1 MKGLNRSEVFAIIL
15 SVTLDIAFAAGY
27 PSTWTSSHLDA
38 GYPAGVTCISHPA
51 TDWGEHGSPS
61 AVAITFTLAESAGKA
76 VNAICPGATYTIT
89 EKLAGTDSGHIFV
102 TTTAGSLSPGEKPA
116 GWAITFTLADSAGKA
131 VNAIC
136 PGATYT
142 ITEKLA
148 GTDSGHIFVTTTAGS
163 LSPGEKPAGCNGARF
178 GSANRAPSFS
188 QKLTEKLAGTD
199 SGHIFV
205 TTTAGSLSPGEKPAG
220 CNGARFGSANRAPSF
235 SQKLTVSCKE
245 VTATDKVTL
254 AVTYTTGTGGNFR
267 RGSATFNIDPS
278 CYTTICGGSTLS
290 PSPSPSPKPSPSPT
304 PSSCSVLPNVTGI
317 TWPALCSGKLT
328 CQAACRT
335 GFAGGRVRASCG
347 LARGW
352 TVTGFCTCVSR
363 GCGSNPS
370 WGHWGGDL
378 QNTRNAASEKG
389 ISPANVGR
397 LARAWVFNT
406 TADVS
411 ATPTVVGNRL
421 LVPDWGGYMYCL
433 NADTVTA
440 TDKVTLAVT
449 YTTGTGGNFRQGS
462 ATFNIDPSCYTTTCG
477 GSTLSPSPSP
487 SPKPSS
493 LLPGTSPS
501 PKPSPS
507 PTPSSCSVLPNVT
520 GITWPALCSGKL
532 TCQAACRTGF
542 AGGRVRASCGLARGW
557 TVTGFC
563 TCVSRRCGSNPSWG
577 HWGGDLQNT
586 RIAAS
591 EKGISPA
598 NVGRL
603 ARAWVFNTTADVSA
617 TPTVVGNRLLVPD
630 WGGYM
635 YCLNADTG
643 ALIWSRPIIEY
654 VLAVDPAPY
663 PPSYSNAS
671 IISRTSPAVAGD
683 VMVFGVMKKGGGF
696 PYLIAANV
704 TNGVLLWGFR
714 ADPHPAAMIT
724 QSPTVHNGA
733 VYVGVSSLEELI
745 ADNPEYE
752 CCTFIGNMLKVDLAT
767 GTVVWRT
774 YMAPQNNNQTGG
786 FSGNSVWGSSPA
798 LNLQLGHVYIA
809 TGNNYEIPKVLAQC
823 HQAVGNLTVEN
834 MQQHL
839 ACEAKYGQ
847 GNYHNCMI
855 ALDME
860 TGAIRW
866 AKQLG
871 GPDAWNAACLYSN
884 NKEACPDLNS
894 PDYDFAQAPMLVKT
908 CKTGACKQLVVAG
921 QKSGWVWA
929 LRPRD
934 GSVDWSLQVG
944 PGGLVGGMQWGSA
957 ADSQRIYV
965 SNNNANGVSVDL
977 TQMKAVPNTPG
988 AAAPP
993 ASTKGGLAAA
1003 VDAFSGKLLWTFANP
1018 TMHWDTSVPP
1028 QNARSQAPMTVA
1040 NGVVYYAS
1048 MDAAG
1053 SLFYLEA
1060 ATGRLLGNFSTGATL
1075 GCGPS
1080 VARGKVYTGSGY
1092 LNFGLGQRG
1101 NKLHA
1106 LRVA

>member
-1 MKGLNRSEVFAIIL
+1 MKGLNQSKSFAIIL
-15 SVTLDIAFAAGY
+15 SLILNIVFVAGY

-51 TDWGEHGSPS
+51 KDWGEHGSPS
-61 AVAITFTLAESAGKA
+61 AV
-76 VNAICPGATYTIT
+76 
-89 EKLAGTDSGHIFV
+89 
-102 TTTAGSLSPGEKPA
+102 
-116 GWAITFTLADSAGKA
+116 AITFTLADSAGKA

-148 GTDSGHIFVTTTAGS
+148 GSDSGHIFVTATAGS
-163 LSPGEKPAGCNGARF
+163 LSPGDKPAGCNGARF

-188 QKLTEKLAGTD
+188 QKL
-199 SGHIFV
+199 V
-205 TTTAGSLSPGEKPAG
+205 
-220 CNGARFGSANRAPSF
+220 
-235 SQKLTVSCKE
+235 VSCKE

-267 RGSATFNIDPS
+267 
-278 CYTTICGGSTLS
+278 
-290 PSPSPSPKPSPSPT
+290 
-304 PSSCSVLPNVTGI
+304 
-317 TWPALCSGKLT
+317 
-328 CQAACRT
+328 
-335 GFAGGRVRASCG
+335 
-347 LARGW
+347 
-352 TVTGFCTCVSR
+352 
-363 GCGSNPS
+363 
-370 WGHWGGDL
+370 
-378 QNTRNAASEKG
+378 
-389 ISPANVGR
+389 
-397 LARAWVFNT
+397 
-406 TADVS
+406 
-411 ATPTVVGNRL
+411 
-421 LVPDWGGYMYCL
+421 
-433 NADTVTA
+433 
-440 TDKVTLAVT
+440 
-449 YTTGTGGNFRQGS
+449 QGS
-462 ATFNIDPSCYTTTCG
+462 ASFNIDPSCYTTTCG

-493 LLPGTSPS
+493 PLPGTTPS

-520 GITWPALCSGKL
+520 GVTWPASCSGKSA
-532 TCQAACRTGF
+532 CQAPCRTGF

-586 RIAAS
+586 RNAAS
-591 EKGISPA
+591 EKGISPT

-603 ARAWVFNTTADVSA
+603 AQAWAFSTTADVSA
-617 TPTVVGNRLLVPD
+617 TPTVVGSRLLVPD

-654 VLAVDPAPY
+654 VLAVDPSPY
-663 PPSYSNAS
+663 PSSYSNAS

-704 TNGVLLWGFR
+704 TSGALLWGFR

-724 QSPTVHNGA
+724 QSPTVYNGA
-733 VYVGVSSLEELI
+733 VYVGVSSLEELV
-745 ADNPEYE
+745 ADNPDYEWADPHPAAMITQSPKVYNGAVFVEVSSLEELVADNPDYE

-767 GTVVWRT
+767 GAVVWRT

-823 HQAVGNLTVEN
+823 HQAIGDLTVEN

-847 GNYHNCMI
+847 GNYHNCMV

-860 TGAIRW
+860 TGAVRW

-908 CKTGACKQLVVAG
+908 CKAGACKQLVVAG

-1053 SLFYLEA
+1053 SLFYLKA

-1080 VARGKVYTGSGY
+1080 VARGKVFAGSGY

-1101 NKLHA
+1101 NQLHA